1 MTSTPQKILEVWSRF
16 DSSSMETL
24 TKAWCVKHHAKPR
37 QRSAAALAA
46 HKHRYEAHG
55 NCFDLAVS
63 LIDKFTHA
71 GIEAYGVGHDLHSQ
85 EAHIGVIAH
94 GVKGERYLCDLG
106 DVWLQPLLIDSTRN
120 KNDGLRSYF
129 PAAEISFRLESKFLH
144 VSYLRPNGKTS
155 RQAYDLTPVR
165 ERELRRAGDYSQNY
179 ISHALVETR
188 LERNGEMVHW
198 EFGNDLR
205 SFISSSQGKFYEA
218 DLRTHKEMGERIA
231 DRTGINAD
239 YAEECLD
246 IIKKHFST

>member
-1 MTSTPQKILEVWSRF
+1 MTSSPKEIHDVWAKF
-16 DSSSMETL
+16 DQHHMETL
-24 TKAWCVKHHAKPR
+24 TKAWCVKHDARPR
-37 QRSAAALAA
+37 QRNAKALAT
-46 HKHRYEAHG
+46 HKRRYGACG
-55 NCFDLAVS
+55 NCFDLAIS
-63 LIDKFTHA
+63 LIDEFTRA
-71 GIEAYGVGHDLHSQ
+71 GIEAYGVGHDLHSK

-94 GVKGERYLCDLG
+94 GSKGERYLSDLG
-106 DVWLQPLLIDSTRN
+106 DVWLKPLLIDSTRD
-120 KNDGLRSYF
+120 KQDGLRGYF
-129 PAAEISFRLESKFLH
+129 PAAEISFRIEGKFLH

-165 ERELRRAGDYSQNY
+165 ERELRQAGDYSQNY
-179 ISHALVETR
+179 ISRALVETR

-218 DLRTHKEMGERIA
+218 DLRTHKEMSERIA

-246 IIKKHFST
+246 LIEKYFEP